1 MPGEPY
7 RRTQL
12 NLGSPGNATQGK
24 EDASTVLLAAS
35 SRSLATHC
43 SRCFSRIASHV
54 DGHPG
59 PPHVGSHIW
68 TSRSATSLE
77 ARPASASLTVDSPPT
92 SGRRWRALAGRWRS
106 WPQELYK
113 ECKVPEEFGTALA
126 MRVAYYSKESRFGH
140 CTCGCVLRPQ
150 KAPSAQGESLIRFR
164 SSVCPK
170 KTSRMDVKVAG
181 GRSIADH
188 VMEAYESCCQPQ
200 ERNEG
205 RKPQGCDEAQ
215 NEGSQGDESCYEKP
229 RPRGQAAKG
238 KTGHQRYT
246 RR

>member
-1 MPGEPY
+1 ML
-7 RRTQL
+7 RRYCWLPHHGAWQPT
-12 NLGSPGNATQGK
+12 
-24 EDASTVLLAAS
+24 AAG
-35 SRSLATHC
+35 LATHC

-170 KTSRMDVKVAG
+170 KYLTD
-181 GRSIADH
+181 GR
-188 VMEAYESCCQPQ
+188 
-200 ERNEG
+200 EG
-205 RKPQGCDEAQ
+205 CWW
-215 NEGSQGDESCYEKP
+215 
-229 RPRGQAAKG
+229 
-238 KTGHQRYT
+238 
-246 RR
+246 